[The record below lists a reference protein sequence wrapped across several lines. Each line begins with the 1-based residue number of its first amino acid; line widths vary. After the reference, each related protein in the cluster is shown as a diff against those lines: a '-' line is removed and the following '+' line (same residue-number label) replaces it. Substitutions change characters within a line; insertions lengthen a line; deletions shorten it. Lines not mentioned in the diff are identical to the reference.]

1 MSHLLNNSLGYNG
14 NCRVKRDGV
23 IQNFTQH
30 QIEEYVK
37 CSRDPSY
44 FARKYIK
51 VISVDKGTV
60 PFDLYPYQEKMY
72 ERFTNNR
79 FNIVLACRQSGKST
93 AVMGYLLWYALFHPE
108 KNIAIAA
115 NKGAM
120 AREILARITFALEN
134 LPFFLQPGCKTLNK
148 GSIHFSN
155 DTKIIA
161 CSTSSSALRGESVA
175 LLYLDEFAF
184 VENAEKFYTSTYPVI
199 SAGKESRV
207 IITSTANGVGNPF
220 YNIYE
225 GAKTGKNEYIAT
237 RVDWWD
243 VPGRDDSWKRQTIA
257 NTSERQFEQEFGNAF
272 HSTGSTLIAGDCL
285 LRINTEKPIKSTDSW
300 NIYAD
305 PEEGHI
311 YVLSIDVALGRGGDY
326 SAATL
331 IDISSSPFKQIA
343 VYRNNRI
350 SPMLLADAMVPV
362 AKKYNNAHIIVEV
375 NNGGSQVANDIYH
388 DYEYENMHLESAIR
402 ADGVGLTMNKKT
414 KRIGCSH
421 LKDLIE
427 SGQLQIVD
435 TQTLQEL
442 STFSVSGS
450 SYAATQGNHDD
461 IVMTLVSF
469 AFVMQTLLSDED
481 KSLKDLLFD
490 KLAENIEEDL
500 LPPGIFDDR
509 NATDSAP
516 KSMEIH
522 ERMIKDIDDWN
533 L

>member
-1 MSHLLNNSLGYNG
+1 MKILTHKGFKEFDGFIEQKKTKRLLNIVCDSGKNLKCTHDHLLKTCGDKFLEAEKLQVG
-14 NCRVKRDGV
+14 NILHGSEKIVE
-23 IQNFTQH
+23 
-30 QIEEYVK
+30 IEEINADEEVPVYDALNVE
-37 CSRDPSY
+37 DTNSY
-44 FARKYIK
+44 I
-51 VISVDKGTV
+51 
-60 PFDLYPYQEKMY
+60 
-72 ERFTNNR
+72 TNGLVSHN
-79 FNIVLACRQSGKST
+79 C
-93 AVMGYLLWYALFHPE
+93 
-108 KNIAIAA
+108 
-115 NKGAM
+115 
-120 AREILARITFALEN
+120 
-134 LPFFLQPGCKTLNK
+134 
-148 GSIHFSN
+148 
-155 DTKIIA
+155 
-161 CSTSSSALRGESVA
+161 
-175 LLYLDEFAF
+175 LYLDEFAF

-225 GAKTGKNEYIAT
+225 GAKTNKNEYVAT
-237 RVDWWD
+237 RVDWWN
-243 VPGRDDSWKRQTIA
+243 VPGRDENWKRQTIA

-272 HSTGSTLIAGDCL
+272 HSTGSTLISGDCL
-285 LRINTEKPIKSTDSW
+285 MRINTEKPVKSTDSW

-305 PEEGHI
+305 PEDGHI
-311 YVLSIDVALGRGGDY
+311 YVMSIDVALGRGGDY
-326 SAATL
+326 SAATI
-331 IDISSSPFKQIA
+331 IDISSTPFKQTA

-362 AKKYNNAHIIVEV
+362 AKKYNNAHIIVEI
-375 NNGGSQVANDIYH
+375 NNGGSAVANDIYH
-388 DYEYENMHLESAIR
+388 DYEYENMYLESAVR

-421 LKDLIE
+421 LKDLVE

-435 TQTLQEL
+435 IQTLQEL

-481 KSLKDLLFD
+481 RNLKDLLFD

-509 NATDSAP
+509 SSTDSAP

-522 ERMIKDIDDWN
+522 ERMIKDIDEWS

>member
-1 MSHLLNNSLGYNG
+1 MKILTHKGFKEFDGFIEQKKTKRLLNIVCDSGKNLKCTHDHLLKTCGDKFLEAEKLQVG
-14 NCRVKRDGV
+14 NILHGSEKIVE
-23 IQNFTQH
+23 
-30 QIEEYVK
+30 IEEINADEEVPVYDALNVE
-37 CSRDPSY
+37 DTNSY
-44 FARKYIK
+44 I
-51 VISVDKGTV
+51 
-60 PFDLYPYQEKMY
+60 
-72 ERFTNNR
+72 TNGLVSHN
-79 FNIVLACRQSGKST
+79 C
-93 AVMGYLLWYALFHPE
+93 
-108 KNIAIAA
+108 
-115 NKGAM
+115 
-120 AREILARITFALEN
+120 
-134 LPFFLQPGCKTLNK
+134 
-148 GSIHFSN
+148 
-155 DTKIIA
+155 
-161 CSTSSSALRGESVA
+161 
-175 LLYLDEFAF
+175 LYLDEFAF

-225 GAKTGKNEYIAT
+225 GAKTGKNEYVAT

-243 VPGRDDSWKRQTIA
+243 VPGRDENWKRQTIA

-326 SAATL
+326 SAATI
-331 IDISSSPFKQIA
+331 IDISSSPFKQVA

-350 SPMLLADAMVPV
+350 SPMLLADVMVPV

-509 NATDSAP
+509 SATDSAP

-522 ERMIKDIDDWN
+522 EKMVKDIDDWN